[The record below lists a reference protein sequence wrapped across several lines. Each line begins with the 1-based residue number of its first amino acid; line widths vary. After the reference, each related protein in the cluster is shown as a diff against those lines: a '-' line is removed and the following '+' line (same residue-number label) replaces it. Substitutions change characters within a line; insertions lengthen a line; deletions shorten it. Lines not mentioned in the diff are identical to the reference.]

1 MPGGPRGLQNRR
13 RRVSGEVG
21 SIPILS
27 ATPFL
32 IFDCRFS
39 IGRKIRPAYRIEH
52 QTLNIEYR
60 EGGEPDVA

>member
-1 MPGGPRGLQNRR
+1 
-13 RRVSGEVG
+13 
-21 SIPILS
+21 
-27 ATPFL
+27 L